1 MGARDSPARV
11 AFDGVSAE
19 TTRVDVDASSW
30 NDLDDALAGIA
41 RVLRFPDYF
50 GGNLDA
56 LVDCL
61 RDIVDGEGGIDLR
74 SRALAVHVRGY
85 RGFAA
90 RSAGQAARLEAALAD
105 ASSEAAAEGFGLT
118 WDLDGLAPLAGH
130 GAP

>member
-1 MGARDSPARV
+1 MGAEDSPARV

-30 NDLDDALAGIA
+30 NDLEDALAEIA
-41 RVLRFPDYF
+41 RVLHFPDYF

-90 RSAGQAARLEAALAD
+90 RLPGPASRLETALAD
-105 ASSEAAAEGFGLT
+105 ASAEAAAEGFSMT
-118 WDLDGLAPLAGH
+118 WDLDGRAPLAGR

>member
-1 MGARDSPARV
+1 M
-11 AFDGVSAE
+11 
-19 TTRVDVDASSW
+19 DVDASSW

-74 SRALAVHVRGY
+74 SRAIAVHVRGY

-90 RSAGQAARLEAALAD
+90 QLPGPASRLETALAD
-105 ASSEAAAEGFGLT
+105 ASAEAAAEGFSMT
-118 WDLDGLAPLAGH
+118 WDLDGRAPLAGR